1 MTTCTSRAA
10 WLNLLRRLHF
20 YIGLFI
26 GPFIF
31 VAALTGTLYVAT
43 PQLENW
49 LYHDALHGLA
59 EGTPQPLSA
68 QIAVAEEATQ
78 GNLRLL
84 AVRPAPAL
92 GETTRIMFAD
102 PGLGESESRAI
113 FVDPIALRVKGDMT
127 VYGTSGILPLRQ
139 WIDYAHRSLLLG
151 DSVRLYSELA
161 ASWMWVAAL
170 GGIALWAM
178 TRPKRR
184 LNNALQNH
192 RRLHVTLGWGLLVG
206 MLLFSATGLTWSQ
219 WAGGNVDKMRAAF
232 GWLTPQVNTQLHGEM
247 PMTHDPHAGHHM
259 DAMAMAQHQPALQLA
274 QFDQALAA
282 ARQAGLNA
290 SRLEIRPPV
299 SDDRAWTVNEIDR
312 RWPTQVDA
320 VAIDGATMQVVDRTR
335 FADFP
340 LMAKLTR
347 WGVDF
352 HMGILFGLA
361 NQLLLV
367 GFGCALCV
375 TIGVGYRLW
384 WIRRPPQAA
393 WDPARSLLQAWL
405 SLAWPARSLVLGLAF
420 ALGLAMPLMG
430 ASLLLFIAVDYLRW
444 RAATAMRMMKSSD

>member
-1 MTTCTSRAA
+1 
-10 WLNLLRRLHF
+10 
-20 YIGLFI
+20 
-26 GPFIF
+26 
-31 VAALTGTLYVAT
+31 
-43 PQLENW
+43 
-49 LYHDALHGLA
+49 
-59 EGTPQPLSA
+59 
-68 QIAVAEEATQ
+68 
-78 GNLRLL
+78 
-84 AVRPAPAL
+84 
-92 GETTRIMFAD
+92 
-102 PGLGESESRAI
+102 
-113 FVDPIALRVKGDMT
+113 
-127 VYGTSGILPLRQ
+127 
-139 WIDYAHRSLLLG
+139 
-151 DSVRLYSELA
+151 
-161 ASWMWVAAL
+161 
-170 GGIALWAM
+170 
-178 TRPKRR
+178 
-184 LNNALQNH
+184 
-192 RRLHVTLGWGLLVG
+192 
-206 MLLFSATGLTWSQ
+206 ML
-219 WAGGNVDKMRAAF
+219 DKMRAAF

-393 WDPARSLLQAWL
+393 WDQGVRCCRRGCRSPGLPEAWCL
-405 SLAWPARSLVLGLAF
+405 GWRLPLDWPCR
-420 ALGLAMPLMG
+420 
-430 ASLLLFIAVDYLRW
+430 
-444 RAATAMRMMKSSD
+444 

>member
-1 MTTCTSRAA
+1 M
-10 WLNLLRRLHF
+10 
-20 YIGLFI
+20 
-26 GPFIF
+26 
-31 VAALTGTLYVAT
+31 
-43 PQLENW
+43 
-49 LYHDALHGLA
+49 
-59 EGTPQPLSA
+59 
-68 QIAVAEEATQ
+68 
-78 GNLRLL
+78 
-84 AVRPAPAL
+84 
-92 GETTRIMFAD
+92 
-102 PGLGESESRAI
+102 
-113 FVDPIALRVKGDMT
+113 
-127 VYGTSGILPLRQ
+127 
-139 WIDYAHRSLLLG
+139 
-151 DSVRLYSELA
+151 
-161 ASWMWVAAL
+161 AAL

-206 MLLFSATGLTWSQ
+206 MLLFSATGLTSQ

-274 QFDQALAA
+274 QFDRRWRRPVRRAE
-282 ARQAGLNA
+282 RQPAGDPSA
-290 SRLEIRPPV
+290 SVRRP
-299 SDDRAWTVNEIDR
+299 RRTVNEIDR

-393 WDPARSLLQAWL
+393 GSGRSLLQAWL
-405 SLAWPARSLVLGLAF
+405 SLAPARSGAWAGVCP
-420 ALGLAMPLMG
+420 GLAMPLMG

-444 RAATAMRMMKSSD
+444 RAATEMRMIKSSD

>member
-1 MTTCTSRAA
+1 MDVGGRA
-10 WLNLLRRLHF
+10 
-20 YIGLFI
+20 
-26 GPFIF
+26 
-31 VAALTGTLYVAT
+31 
-43 PQLENW
+43 
-49 LYHDALHGLA
+49 
-59 EGTPQPLSA
+59 
-68 QIAVAEEATQ
+68 
-78 GNLRLL
+78 
-84 AVRPAPAL
+84 
-92 GETTRIMFAD
+92 
-102 PGLGESESRAI
+102 
-113 FVDPIALRVKGDMT
+113 
-127 VYGTSGILPLRQ
+127 
-139 WIDYAHRSLLLG
+139 
-151 DSVRLYSELA
+151 
-161 ASWMWVAAL
+161 

-184 LNNALQNH
+184 ISNALQNH
-192 RRLHVTLGWGLLVG
+192 RRLHVTLGWSLLLG

-232 GWLTPQVNTQLHGEM
+232 GWWTPQVNTLLHGEA
-247 PMTHDPHAGHHM
+247 PMAHDPHAGHHRE
-259 DAMAMAQHQPALQLA
+259 AMAMTQHQPA
-274 QFDQALAA
+274 QFDRALAV

-299 SDDRAWTVNEIDR
+299 SDGRAWTVNEIDR

-320 VAIDGATMQVVDRTR
+320 VAIDGATMEVVDRTH

-375 TIGVGYRLW
+375 TIAVGYRLW
-384 WIRRPPQAA
+384 WMRRPPQAV
-393 WDPARSLLQAWL
+393 WDPAHSLLRAWL
-405 SLAWPARSLVLGLAF
+405 SLAWPARGLVLGIAL

-430 ASLLLFIAVDYLRW
+430 ISLVLFMPLTTCAGARQ
-444 RAATAMRMMKSSD
+444 RQ

>member
-1 MTTCTSRAA
+1 
-10 WLNLLRRLHF
+10 
-20 YIGLFI
+20 
-26 GPFIF
+26 
-31 VAALTGTLYVAT
+31 
-43 PQLENW
+43 
-49 LYHDALHGLA
+49 
-59 EGTPQPLSA
+59 
-68 QIAVAEEATQ
+68 
-78 GNLRLL
+78 
-84 AVRPAPAL
+84 
-92 GETTRIMFAD
+92 
-102 PGLGESESRAI
+102 
-113 FVDPIALRVKGDMT
+113 
-127 VYGTSGILPLRQ
+127 
-139 WIDYAHRSLLLG
+139 
-151 DSVRLYSELA
+151 
-161 ASWMWVAAL
+161 
-170 GGIALWAM
+170 
-178 TRPKRR
+178 
-184 LNNALQNH
+184 
-192 RRLHVTLGWGLLVG
+192 
-206 MLLFSATGLTWSQ
+206 
-219 WAGGNVDKMRAAF
+219 
-232 GWLTPQVNTQLHGEM
+232 
-247 PMTHDPHAGHHM
+247 M

-290 SRLEIRPPV
+290 SRLEIRLPV
-299 SDDRAWTVNEIDR
+299 SDDRGWTVNEIDR

-393 WDPARSLLQAWL
+393 GIRRIRCCRRGCRSPGLPEA
-405 SLAWPARSLVLGLAF
+405 LVLGLAF

-430 ASLLLFIAVDYLRW
+430 ASQPAAFIAVDYLRW

>member
-49 LYHDALHGLA
+49 LYQDALR
-59 EGTPQPLSA
+59 GTLNGESQPLSL
-68 QIAVAEEATQ
+68 QLAVAQDATN
-78 GNLRLL
+78 GNLRLQ
-84 AVRPAPAL
+84 AVRPALSA
-92 GETTRIMFAD
+92 GETTRVMFAD
-102 PGLGESESRAI
+102 PQLGESETRAI
-113 FVDPIALRVKGDMT
+113 FIDPVTLKVVGDMT

-151 DSVRLYSELA
+151 NSGRLYSELA

-170 GGIALWAM
+170 GGIVLWAM
-178 TRPKRR
+178 TRPRR
-184 LNNALQNH
+184 RINNRMQNH
-192 RRLHVTLGWGLLVG
+192 RRLHVSLGWALLAG

-232 GWLTPQVNTQLHGEM
+232 GWLTPQVNAQLHSAM
-247 PMTHDPHAGHHM
+247 PMPQDPHAEHHM
-259 DAMAMAQHQPALQLA
+259 GHMAMTEAMPSASGE
-274 QFDQALAA
+274 QFDRVLAVAQA
-282 ARQAGLNA
+282 AGLDA
-290 SRLEIRPPV
+290 SKLEIRPPA
-299 SDDRAWTVNEIDR
+299 SADRAWTVTEIDR
-312 RWPTQVDA
+312 SWPTQVDA
-320 VAIDGATMQVVDRTR
+320 VAIDGERMQVVDRTR
-335 FADFP
+335 FAAFP

-361 NQLLLV
+361 NQLLLIA
-367 GFGCALCV
+367 FGIALCV
-375 TIGVGYRLW
+375 MIVVGYRLW
-384 WIRRPPQAA
+384 WIRRPARAA
-393 WDPARSLLQAWL
+393 FNPANTLVQAWVNL
-405 SLAWPARSLVLGLAF
+405 GWPARAISLVIAVMLGLA
-420 ALGLAMPLMG
+420 LPLMG
-430 ASLLLFIAVDYLRW
+430 VSLAVCLVIDYLRW
-444 RAATAMRMMKSSD
+444 RTAAGVRLVNSVD

>member
-1 MTTCTSRAA
+1 M
-10 WLNLLRRLHF
+10 
-20 YIGLFI
+20 GD
-26 GPFIF
+26 
-31 VAALTGTLYVAT
+31 
-43 PQLENW
+43 
-49 LYHDALHGLA
+49 DA
-59 EGTPQPLSA
+59 S
-68 QIAVAEEATQ
+68 
-78 GNLRLL
+78 
-84 AVRPAPAL
+84 
-92 GETTRIMFAD
+92 
-102 PGLGESESRAI
+102 
-113 FVDPIALRVKGDMT
+113 
-127 VYGTSGILPLRQ
+127 
-139 WIDYAHRSLLLG
+139 
-151 DSVRLYSELA
+151 
-161 ASWMWVAAL
+161 
-170 GGIALWAM
+170 
-178 TRPKRR
+178 KRR

-290 SRLEIRPPV
+290 SRLEIRLPV
-299 SDDRAWTVNEIDR
+299 SDDRGWTVNEIDR

-352 HMGILFGLA
+352 HMGIPLWSGESAAAGGIWLRAVRYHRGGVPVMVDPPSASGGL
-361 NQLLLV
+361 
-367 GFGCALCV
+367 GSG
-375 TIGVGYRLW
+375 
-384 WIRRPPQAA
+384 
-393 WDPARSLLQAWL
+393 
-405 SLAWPARSLVLGLAF
+405 AF
-420 ALGLAMPLMG
+420 AAAGVAVARLACPKPGAWAGVCPGLAMPLMG
-430 ASLLLFIAVDYLRW
+430 ASLLLFIAVDYPLARGNGNEDDEVQRLSEDLR
-444 RAATAMRMMKSSD
+444 RADDHRYPAVFGAPGRRVVAGDRVFFAKAAGD

>member
-1 MTTCTSRAA
+1 
-10 WLNLLRRLHF
+10 
-20 YIGLFI
+20 
-26 GPFIF
+26 
-31 VAALTGTLYVAT
+31 
-43 PQLENW
+43 
-49 LYHDALHGLA
+49 
-59 EGTPQPLSA
+59 
-68 QIAVAEEATQ
+68 
-78 GNLRLL
+78 
-84 AVRPAPAL
+84 
-92 GETTRIMFAD
+92 
-102 PGLGESESRAI
+102 
-113 FVDPIALRVKGDMT
+113 
-127 VYGTSGILPLRQ
+127 
-139 WIDYAHRSLLLG
+139 
-151 DSVRLYSELA
+151 
-161 ASWMWVAAL
+161 
-170 GGIALWAM
+170 
-178 TRPKRR
+178 
-184 LNNALQNH
+184 
-192 RRLHVTLGWGLLVG
+192 
-206 MLLFSATGLTWSQ
+206 
-219 WAGGNVDKMRAAF
+219 MRAAF

-247 PMTHDPHAGHHM
+247 PMTHDPMPGHHM
-259 DAMAMAQHQPALQLA
+259 ECDGPGPASA
-274 QFDQALAA
+274 GAA
-282 ARQAGLNA
+282 VGPSLTSAGRRPVRRGLNA

-393 WDPARSLLQAWL
+393 WDPAHSLLQAWL